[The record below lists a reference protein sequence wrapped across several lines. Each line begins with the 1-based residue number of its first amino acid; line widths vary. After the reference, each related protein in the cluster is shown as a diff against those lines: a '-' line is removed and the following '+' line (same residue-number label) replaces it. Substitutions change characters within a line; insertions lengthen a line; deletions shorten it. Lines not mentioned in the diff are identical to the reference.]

1 MLHHAHDHNQV
12 DNQHQDHRN
21 HRGLKE
27 CIRIPDRVIRW
38 QTVTVVIHRHNNI
51 FKHRIAEY
59 ISDNRSQ
66 QCYNNRHEQIVLH
79 QLSFRV
85 TGRAQ
90 CSDRGGLFCNRIA
103 DRHGKDKCD
112 DCHKDIQQH
121 TAHGFVRSHIIGC
134 KIDRRISVFRCVIFE
149 LIVRNNHLC
158 EQCTHKIIR
167 ACFFPG
173 LIRRLRFIFPCISI
187 VNTLVQPVETVLC
200 HHCHIKFQCIKH
212 QIGGLFV

>member
-1 MLHHAHDHNQV
+1 MLHHAHNHDQV
-12 DNQHQDHRN
+12 DHQHEDNRNQC
-21 HRGLKE
+21 GLDK

-66 QCYNNRHEQIVLH
+66 QCYNNRHGQIVPH
-79 QLSFRV
+79 QLSLRV

-90 CSDRGGLFCNRIA
+90 RSDRGGLFCNRIA

-112 DCHKDIQQH
+112 DYHKDIQQH

-167 ACFFPG
+167 ACFSPASSAGSVSYF
-173 LIRRLRFIFPCISI
+173 
-187 VNTLVQPVETVLC
+187 
-200 HHCHIKFQCIKH
+200 HA
-212 QIGGLFV
+212 